1 MRYAGGSLTI
11 EAALIFSTIL
21 LLLLLVMGT
30 GIDLYEEV
38 RQEAV
43 SIMEEEKQDTIKM
56 FYRWNMLRETLTDAH
71 SV

>member
-56 FYRWNMLRETLTDAH
+56 FYRWNMLRETLTDAN
-71 SV
+71 SL